1 MITTLTENTTE
12 LANDSITAALIACK
26 AIDILKDIEPGGML
40 TPGPTQDRW
49 NAALDQLNH
58 ARATLDV
65 KTSWVGGSAEP
76 YAAFCGNWSE
86 YHGDYTWVP
95 LAGGHRTVEDA
106 LAALECV
113 REMAA
118 MYEQEYAG

>member
-1 MITTLTENTTE
+1 MRRE
-12 LANDSITAALIACK
+12 LRNEKYPFNCTDFASLNLRIYSK

-49 NAALDQLNH
+49 NAVLDQLNH
-58 ARATLDV
+58 ARVTLDV

-113 REMAA
+113 REMVVKSTKS
-118 MYEQEYAG
+118 